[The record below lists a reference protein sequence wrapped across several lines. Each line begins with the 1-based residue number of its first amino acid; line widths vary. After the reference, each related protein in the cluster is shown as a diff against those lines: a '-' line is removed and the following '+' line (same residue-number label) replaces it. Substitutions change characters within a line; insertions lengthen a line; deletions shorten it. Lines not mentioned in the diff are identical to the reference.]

1 MTRPL
6 NHAAAVANAC
16 DEYAED
22 VRQTYE
28 GATQDRI
35 DRDLLE
41 IEALA
46 RTIIGQDINGTTMIG
61 RTEFASVP
69 APKYSIASL
78 ISEVYETHMTPAAH
92 AVLMAMVA
100 KQEAEHANA

>member
-6 NHAAAVANAC
+6 NHAAAVSNAE
-16 DEYAED
+16 DEYAEAA
-22 VRQTYE
+22 RQSFE

-46 RTIIGQDINGTTMIG
+46 RTIIGHSVNGATLIG
-61 RTEFASVP
+61 RTEFAS
-69 APKYSIASL
+69 APTTKYSTAYRL
-78 ISEVYETHMTPAAH
+78 VEAYEPDMTPAAH
-92 AVLMAMVA
+92 AVLSAMVA
-100 KQEAEHANA
+100 KMESER